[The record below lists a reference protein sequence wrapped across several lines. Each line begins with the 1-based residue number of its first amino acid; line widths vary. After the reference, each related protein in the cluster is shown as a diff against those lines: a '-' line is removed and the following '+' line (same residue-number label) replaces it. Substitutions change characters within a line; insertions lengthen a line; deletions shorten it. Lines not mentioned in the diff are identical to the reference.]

1 MKFLQKG
8 HFLQRVLVHT
18 TQTRA
23 LIRLELPGTNVIH
36 THKKDY
42 QKLIKSHPNITI
54 EELGLNKRHD
64 FEEG

>member
-8 HFLQRVLVHT
+8 HFLQSALVHM
-18 TQTRA
+18 TQNRA

-54 EELGLNKRHD
+54 EEYRLNKRHD
-64 FEEG
+64 LEEG

>member
-8 HFLQRVLVHT
+8 HFLLSALVHT
-18 TQTRA
+18 TQNRA
-23 LIRLELPGTNVIH
+23 LIRLELPGTNVIHTH

-54 EELGLNKRHD
+54 EE
-64 FEEG
+64 

>member
-8 HFLQRVLVHT
+8 HFLQNVLVHT
-18 TQTRA
+18 TQNRA
-23 LIRLELPGTNVIH
+23 LMRLELPGTNVIH

-54 EELGLNKRHD
+54 EE
-64 FEEG
+64 